1 MSYILEALKKAQAER
16 QLGNAPTIHAAQPVP
31 ALQPDVAA
39 SRRPLYVGLGAGAL
53 MVVVGAA
60 FLWRAGPA
68 QGPGAQVAQTQAP
81 AGQVASVT
89 AGAPAAGAPALAVA
103 AGSAPVATATA
114 PAAGTLA
121 SGLPATGSPAAGSP
135 VSAAPAASSS
145 LEVSAPPEPVR
156 APQPRVA
163 AAAPR
168 PAPAAARAAAPS
180 AALPATAPAVQV
192 RMPTPAPAA
201 VAAVPARA
209 AGSPAAGSPVAGSP
223 AAAPE
228 DSLPFLQQLPASVQ
242 GGIPRVA
249 FGGYMYSAN
258 PADRLLLVDKA
269 LRHEGEEVAPGLV
282 LEKLLPR
289 AAVMN
294 YRGVRYR
301 VAY

>member
-16 QLGNAPTIHAAQPVP
+16 QLGNAPTIHAAQPVTAP
-31 ALQPDVAA
+31 QPGAAA
-39 SRRPLYVGLGAGAL
+39 SRKPLYVGLAAGAL
-53 MVVVGAA
+53 VVVVVAGAA
-60 FLWRAGPA
+60 VLWRAGPA
-68 QGPGAQVAQTQAP
+68 HVTASAP
-81 AGQVASVT
+81 APV
-89 AGAPAAGAPALAVA
+89 VA
-103 AGSAPVATATA
+103 A
-114 PAAGTLA
+114 
-121 SGLPATGSPAAGSP
+121 
-135 VSAAPAASSS
+135 AAPAVTGS
-145 LEVSAPPEPVR
+145 LEVSAPPS
-156 APQPRVA
+156 
-163 AAAPR
+163 
-168 PAPAAARAAAPS
+168 PAPAAARAAAR
-180 AALPATAPAVQV
+180 TAPAAPVAAPAMQV

-201 VAAVPARA
+201 VAAATPARA
-209 AGSPAAGSPVAGSP
+209 APPSAGSPAPGSPAAGSP
-223 AAAPE
+223 AAE
-228 DSLPFLQQLPASVQ
+228 DSLPFLQQLPESVQ